1 VTEKNTGILGILP
14 KGPLRQ
20 ALGNRQDLSKE
31 YNPHVVIVWT
41 SPTQVA
47 VQEYPYKEDAE
58 EKYNDIAQ
66 LHVYKVVLAQRVK
79 VHAEG

>member
-1 VTEKNTGILGILP
+1 MSESGPLGILQ

-20 ALGNRQDLSKE
+20 ALEKQDLSKE

-41 SPTQVA
+41 GSTNVA

-58 EKYNDIAQ
+58 EKYNEIVQ
-66 LHVYKVVLAQRVK
+66 LHVRKVVLAKIVK
-79 VHAEG
+79 SHGEG